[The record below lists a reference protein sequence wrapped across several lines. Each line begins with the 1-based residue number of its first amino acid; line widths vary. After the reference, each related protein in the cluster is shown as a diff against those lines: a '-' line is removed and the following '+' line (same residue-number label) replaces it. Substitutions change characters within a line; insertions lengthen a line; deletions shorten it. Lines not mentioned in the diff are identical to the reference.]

1 MTIAPSVEKYL
12 AKQDVDYEV
21 VTHPHT
27 GASLETAEAAHV
39 SGEGLA
45 KAVVLKD
52 DAGYLLAV
60 MPATYKLTLGELHD
74 VLGRRFKM
82 AEEEELGAL
91 FKDCEVGAVPPLA
104 SAYGLEAVWDESL
117 ARMKDIYFEG
127 GDHSTLVRVS
137 GEGFR
142 KLMADAEHGAFSHH
156 M

>member
-1 MTIAPSVEKYL
+1 MTIAPSVKNYL
-12 AKQDVDYEV
+12 GEQEIDYQV

-27 GASLETAEAAHV
+27 VASMESAEAAHV

-52 DAGYLLAV
+52 DEGYLLAV

-82 AEEEELGAL
+82 ASEEELGGL
-91 FKDCEVGAVPPLA
+91 FGDCEVGAVPPLGK
-104 SAYGLEAVWDESL
+104 AYGIEAVWDDSL
-117 ARMKDIYFEG
+117 TQMKEVYFEG
-127 GDHSTLVRVS
+127 GDHSSLVRVS

-142 KLMADAEHGAFSHH
+142 KLMAGAEHGAFSHH
-156 M
+156 V